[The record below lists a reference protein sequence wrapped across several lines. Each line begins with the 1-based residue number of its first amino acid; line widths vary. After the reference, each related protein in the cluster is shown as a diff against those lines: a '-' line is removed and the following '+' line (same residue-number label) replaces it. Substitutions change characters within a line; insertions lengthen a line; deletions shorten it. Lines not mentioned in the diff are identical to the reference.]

1 MFKLLSTFIALKLFT
16 IVIRLLVEVIRW
28 FWFEACV
35 TNTTI
40 YRHHNASVTINMTL
54 ILVNYSPT
62 ELVFENLNVNLHSL
76 SVVMLIPAWGLLMLD
91 ADADCCG
98 SPWTSYQLQVCSDR
112 WRGDRKTVLRPL
124 LVSTSYRAQLT
135 VAFTRTSVAL
145 NTCTAALARSCRYT
159 GSWYYRGW
167 RPRYLWPP
175 SSVTTAPHSTSVSP
189 L

>member
-54 ILVNYSPT
+54 ILVNYSPNWVSFWEPKCKSSQFRCCYVDPNAGWWCWLLRLT
-62 ELVFENLNVNLHSL
+62 LN
-76 SVVMLIPAWGLLMLD
+76 
-91 ADADCCG
+91 
-98 SPWTSYQLQVCSDR
+98 QLPTLAQWPVAGRQKNCI
-112 WRGDRKTVLRPL
+112 KTA
-124 LVSTSYRAQLT
+124 SCYRAQLT

-175 SSVTTAPHSTSVSP
+175 SSVTAAPHSTSVSP